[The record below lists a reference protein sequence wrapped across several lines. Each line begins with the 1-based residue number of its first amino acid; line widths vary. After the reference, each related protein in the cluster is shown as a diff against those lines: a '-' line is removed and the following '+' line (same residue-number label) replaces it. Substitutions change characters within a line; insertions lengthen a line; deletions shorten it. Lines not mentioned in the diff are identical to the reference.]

1 MSSLRNHRVIIA
13 SLFLPTTAVPGE
25 SSPPTP
31 DIYAREVGTTAAT
44 QDLGGRPPA
53 FKHASSRSI
62 GSTPAPLK
70 SIVDDLKVSSSI
82 ISRYDELTPTSLVK
96 SLQSPLLPL
105 N

>member
-13 SLFLPTTAVPGE
+13 SLFLPTTAVLGE

-31 DIYAREVGTTAAT
+31 DIYAREVGASAT

-53 FKHASSRSI
+53 FKHASSRSL

-70 SIVDDLKVSSSI
+70 SIVDDLKVSSF
-82 ISRYDELTPTSLVK
+82 YYF
-96 SLQSPLLPL
+96 
-105 N
+105 